1 MKTTHPKSMTRRRAV
16 GFTLIELLGVLAI
29 VALLGAIVIAS
40 VLKQLKQ
47 GQRDAESASLDGLAE
62 AFTNSIKGTYTIQS
76 STNWV
81 SALSAQL
88 SQAPN
93 LVGTNQ
99 WNNARVIWM
108 DPTMQ
113 LGATTNAP
121 TFPFVQGIAGSAV
134 QPSNVRFLI
143 ISSLTDPM
151 PSLSGLVFS
160 NVWDTAVNTKPTGW
174 PTNWIGENED
184 LQIRRV
190 ALHGLFYRL
199 VLNNLDTTNA
209 GTWTLSS
216 VSTNTTLAAGGRR
229 EQWVLDGTTV
239 SLTDLSGTPSIRDTL
254 HADASYVYEGGKWL
268 RHLSQGTGASGTSGP
283 FGALID
289 AFLALPPRAGSAENK
304 DSYVESVFNFMR
316 EFSFWG
322 RDGAFSKSGIWTGP
336 SQHLNDF
343 RNENQNRMNQF
354 Q

>member
-1 MKTTHPKSMTRRRAV
+1 M
-16 GFTLIELLGVLAI
+16 LAI

-40 VLKQLKQ
+40 LLKQLKQ
-47 GQRDAESASLDGLAE
+47 GQRDAESATLDGLAE
-62 AFTNSIKGTYTIQS
+62 AFTNSIKGTYTVQS

-99 WNNARVIWM
+99 WSNARVIWM

-113 LGATTNAP
+113 LGATTNSP

-134 QPSNVRFLI
+134 QPSNIRFLI

-151 PSLSGLVFS
+151 PSLTGLVFS
-160 NVWDTAVNTKPTGW
+160 NVWDTAVNSQAGWLVRPTGLAKRRTW
-174 PTNWIGENED
+174 
-184 LQIRRV
+184 QIRRV

-199 VLNNLDTTNA
+199 VLNNLSTNA
-209 GTWTLSS
+209 ATWTLSS
-216 VSTNTTLAAGGRR
+216 SATNTTLAASGRK
-229 EQWVLDGTTV
+229 ELWVLDGTTI
-239 SLTDLSGTPSIRDTL
+239 SLTDLAGTISVRDTL
-254 HADASYVYEGGKWL
+254 HADASYVYEGGSWM
-268 RHLSQGTGASGTSGP
+268 RHVSDGMGGSTGT
-283 FGALID
+283 FGSLINQ
-289 AFLALPPRAGSAENK
+289 FLALPPRAGSAENK